1 LLNADIDNDGIV
13 NVRDNSNDNTHGGA
27 VLNADFERLSR
38 GAYEESDLRSDFRVG
53 QEGYSDAVNGPNWGS
68 VEIVN
73 DPISSGRGRVMR
85 VLHSE
90 GRGGASARA
99 GGFRFRADLPEAEE
113 YYFAYDF
120 YVPSNWFQPLQHK
133 MPGLINGTLLEASH
147 ATGVTPAEETLPAF
161 SARMQSHSN
170 SAFGRGD
177 GSLAVYTYDKDRV
190 QTYDWLNT
198 VDPTSEANSGQ
209 YVIPRGQW
217 VKIEQRLKVNT
228 VNVKDGIMQMW
239 INGVLVSDQTHR
251 WRADLNYSGNLV
263 DNSARLID
271 GIFMT
276 SFYGGRISDSRN
288 RPPADQYQ
296 YYDNFI
302 VSTSPITN

>member
-177 GSLAVYTYDKDRV
+177 GSLAVYYYDKDRT
-190 QTYDWLNT
+190 QRYDWLNT
-198 VDPTSEANSGQ
+198 VDARSQANSGQ

-276 SFYGGRISDSRN
+276 SFYGGNTSDSRN
-288 RPPADQYQ
+288 RAPADQYQ